1 MDGAGC
7 NVREARQRGDE
18 PWRGKLSVVVSA
30 GGIRTRGGGEERKV
44 AERLKAFKGL
54 V

>member
-18 PWRGKLSVVVSA
+18 PWRGKLSVVVSV
-30 GGIRTRGGGEERKV
+30 GGIRTRGRGERKV

>member
-18 PWRGKLSVVVSA
+18 PWRGKLSMVVSV
-30 GGIRTRGGGEERKV
+30 GGIRTRGEGEAEGGGK
-44 AERLKAFKGL
+44 AEGF
-54 V
+54 

>member
-18 PWRGKLSVVVSA
+18 PWRGKLSVVVSV
-30 GGIRTRGGGEERKV
+30 GGIRMRWEGGVEGGGK
-44 AERLKAFKGL
+44 AEGF
-54 V
+54 